1 MRLFLFYKAH
11 NKSKLIP
18 LKQSLNIT
26 TTTNIVTF
34 QEFIMLLNLPYLIS
48 YIWTSN
54 FLLFDFILENLFLLF
69 WEI

>member
-1 MRLFLFYKAH
+1 MSLFLESVFLNYKKKMLLFLFYKAH

-34 QEFIMLLNLPYLIS
+34 QEFIM
-48 YIWTSN
+48 W
-54 FLLFDFILENLFLLF
+54 
-69 WEI
+69 